1 LFYRNKIMSQQS
13 VMSWTDFQKTLDIY
27 KKNYIRYS
35 VSGNDA
41 NKQAYESA
49 QQALDE
55 TLTNLRAQVDT
66 NQDMMTSFKDDYTSE
81 LDRLHQESQLI
92 QKKGPEIQDEYIR
105 IKKIKENEH
114 KDSLIP
120 YMVKA
125 VLIAGLI
132 GVAMVAGR

>member
-1 LFYRNKIMSQQS
+1 
-13 VMSWTDFQKTLDIY
+13 MSWTDFQKTLDIY

-41 NKQAYESA
+41 NKQAYQSA

-55 TLTNLRAQVDT
+55 TLTNLRARVDT
-66 NQDMMTSFKDDYTSE
+66 NQDMMSSFKDEYTSE
-81 LDRLHQESQLI
+81 LDRLHQESQMI
-92 QKKGPEIQDEYIR
+92 QKKGPQIQDEYIR

-114 KDSLIP
+114 KDSLMP

-132 GVAMVAGR
+132 AVAMVAGQ

>member
-1 LFYRNKIMSQQS
+1 MSQQS

-41 NKQAYESA
+41 NKQAYQSA

-55 TLTNLRAQVDT
+55 TLTNLRARVDT
-66 NQDMMTSFKDDYTSE
+66 NQDMMSSFKDEYTSE
-81 LDRLHQESQLI
+81 LDRLHQESQMI
-92 QKKGPEIQDEYIR
+92 QKKGPQIQDEYIR

-114 KDSLIP
+114 KDSLMP

-125 VLIAGLI
+125 LVIAGLI
-132 GVAMVAGR
+132 GVAMVAGQ

>member
-1 LFYRNKIMSQQS
+1 MSQQS

-41 NKQAYESA
+41 NKQAYQSA

-55 TLTNLRAQVDT
+55 TLTNLRARVDT
-66 NQDMMTSFKDDYTSE
+66 NQDMMSSFKDEYTSE

-114 KDSLIP
+114 KDSLMP

-132 GVAMVAGR
+132 GVAMVAGQ

>member
-1 LFYRNKIMSQQS
+1 MSQQS

>member
-1 LFYRNKIMSQQS
+1 MSQQS

-114 KDSLIP
+114 KDSLTP

-132 GVAMVAGR
+132 GVAMVAGQ

>member
-1 LFYRNKIMSQQS
+1 MSQQS

-41 NKQAYESA
+41 NKQAYQSA

-66 NQDMMTSFKDDYTSE
+66 NQDMM
-81 LDRLHQESQLI
+81 
-92 QKKGPEIQDEYIR
+92 
-105 IKKIKENEH
+105 
-114 KDSLIP
+114 
-120 YMVKA
+120 
-125 VLIAGLI
+125 
-132 GVAMVAGR
+132 

>member
-1 LFYRNKIMSQQS
+1 MSQQS

-27 KKNYIRYS
+27 KKNYIRYA

-41 NKQAYESA
+41 NRQAYQSA

-66 NQDMMTSFKDDYTSE
+66 NQDMMSSFKDEYTSE

-114 KDSLIP
+114 KDSLMP

-125 VLIAGLI
+125 LVIAGLI
-132 GVAMVAGR
+132 GVAMVAGQ

>member
-1 LFYRNKIMSQQS
+1 MSQQS

-41 NKQAYESA
+41 NKQAYQSA

-55 TLTNLRAQVDT
+55 TLTNLRARVDT
-66 NQDMMTSFKDDYTSE
+66 NQDMMSSFKDEYTSE

-114 KDSLIP
+114 KDSLMP

-125 VLIAGLI
+125 LVIAGLI
-132 GVAMVAGR
+132 GVAMVAGQ

>member
-1 LFYRNKIMSQQS
+1 
-13 VMSWTDFQKTLDIY
+13 MSWTDFQKTLDIY

>member
-1 LFYRNKIMSQQS
+1 MSQQS

-55 TLTNLRAQVDT
+55 TLTNLRARVDT
-66 NQDMMTSFKDDYTSE
+66 NQDMMSSFKDEYTSE
-81 LDRLHQESQLI
+81 LDRLHQESQMI
-92 QKKGPEIQDEYIR
+92 QKKGPQIQDEYIR

-114 KDSLIP
+114 KDSLMP

-125 VLIAGLI
+125 LVIAGLI
-132 GVAMVAGR
+132 GVAMVAGQ

>member
-55 TLTNLRAQVDT
+55 TLTNLRARVDT
-66 NQDMMTSFKDDYTSE
+66 NQDMMSSFKDEYTSE

-114 KDSLIP
+114 KDSLMP

-132 GVAMVAGR
+132 GVAMVAGQ

>member
-1 LFYRNKIMSQQS
+1 MSQQS

-105 IKKIKENEH
+105 IKKIKDTEH
-114 KDSLIP
+114 KDSLTP

>member
-1 LFYRNKIMSQQS
+1 MSQQS

-41 NKQAYESA
+41 NKQAYQSA

-55 TLTNLRAQVDT
+55 TLTNLRARVDT
-66 NQDMMTSFKDDYTSE
+66 NQDMMSSFKDEYTSE
-81 LDRLHQESQLI
+81 LDRLHQGSQLI

-114 KDSLIP
+114 KDSLMP

>member
-1 LFYRNKIMSQQS
+1 MSQQS

-27 KKNYIRYS
+27 KKNYIRYA

-41 NKQAYESA
+41 NRQAYQSA

-66 NQDMMTSFKDDYTSE
+66 NQDMMSSFKDEYTSE

-92 QKKGPEIQDEYIR
+92 QKKGPEIQDEYLR
-105 IKKIKENEH
+105 IKKIKDTEH
-114 KDSLIP
+114 KDSLAP

>member
-1 LFYRNKIMSQQS
+1 
-13 VMSWTDFQKTLDIY
+13 MSWTDFQKTLDIY

-114 KDSLIP
+114 KDSLMP

-132 GVAMVAGR
+132 GVAMVAGQ

>member
-1 LFYRNKIMSQQS
+1 MSQQS

-55 TLTNLRAQVDT
+55 TLTNLRARVDT
-66 NQDMMTSFKDDYTSE
+66 NQDMMSSFKDEYTSE

-114 KDSLIP
+114 KDSLMP

-132 GVAMVAGR
+132 GVAMVAGQ

>member
-1 LFYRNKIMSQQS
+1 MSQQS

-41 NKQAYESA
+41 NRQAYQSA

-66 NQDMMTSFKDDYTSE
+66 NQDMMSSFKDEYTSE

-114 KDSLIP
+114 KDSLMP

-132 GVAMVAGR
+132 GVAMVAGQ

>member
-1 LFYRNKIMSQQS
+1 MSQQS

-55 TLTNLRAQVDT
+55 TLTNLRARVDT
-66 NQDMMTSFKDDYTSE
+66 NQDMMSSFKDEYTSE

-114 KDSLIP
+114 KDSLMP

-125 VLIAGLI
+125 LVIAGLI
-132 GVAMVAGR
+132 GVAMVAGQ

>member
-1 LFYRNKIMSQQS
+1 MSQQS

-27 KKNYIRYS
+27 KKNYIRYA

-41 NKQAYESA
+41 NRQAYQSA

>member
-1 LFYRNKIMSQQS
+1 MMS
-13 VMSWTDFQKTLDIY
+13 
-27 KKNYIRYS
+27 
-35 VSGNDA
+35 
-41 NKQAYESA
+41 
-49 QQALDE
+49 
-55 TLTNLRAQVDT
+55 
-66 NQDMMTSFKDDYTSE
+66 SFKDEYTSE

-114 KDSLIP
+114 KDSLMP

-132 GVAMVAGR
+132 GVAMVAGQ

>member
-1 LFYRNKIMSQQS
+1 
-13 VMSWTDFQKTLDIY
+13 MSWTDFQKTLDIY

-55 TLTNLRAQVDT
+55 TLTNLRARVDT
-66 NQDMMTSFKDDYTSE
+66 NQDMMSSFKDEYTSE

-114 KDSLIP
+114 KDSLMP

-132 GVAMVAGR
+132 GVAMVAGQ

>member
-1 LFYRNKIMSQQS
+1 
-13 VMSWTDFQKTLDIY
+13 MSWTDFQKTLDIY

-41 NKQAYESA
+41 NKQAYQSA

-55 TLTNLRAQVDT
+55 TLTNLRARVDT
-66 NQDMMTSFKDDYTSE
+66 NQDMMSSFKDEYTSE

-114 KDSLIP
+114 KDSLMP

-125 VLIAGLI
+125 LVIAGLI
-132 GVAMVAGR
+132 GVAMVAGQ

>member
-1 LFYRNKIMSQQS
+1 
-13 VMSWTDFQKTLDIY
+13 MSWTDFQKTLDIY

-41 NKQAYESA
+41 NKQAYQSA

-55 TLTNLRAQVDT
+55 TLTNLRARVDT
-66 NQDMMTSFKDDYTSE
+66 NQDMMSSFKDEYTSE

-114 KDSLIP
+114 KDSLMP

>member
-1 LFYRNKIMSQQS
+1 
-13 VMSWTDFQKTLDIY
+13 MSWTDFQKTLDIY
-27 KKNYIRYS
+27 KKNYIRYA

-41 NKQAYESA
+41 NRQAYQSA

-66 NQDMMTSFKDDYTSE
+66 NQDMMSSFKDEYTSE

-114 KDSLIP
+114 KDSLMP

-132 GVAMVAGR
+132 GVAMVAGQ

>member
-1 LFYRNKIMSQQS
+1 MSQQS

-27 KKNYIRYS
+27 KKNYIRYA

-41 NKQAYESA
+41 NRQAYQSA

-66 NQDMMTSFKDDYTSE
+66 NQDMMSSFKDEYTSE
-81 LDRLHQESQLI
+81 LDRLHQESQMI
-92 QKKGPEIQDEYIR
+92 QKKGPQIQDEYIR

-114 KDSLIP
+114 KDSLMP

-125 VLIAGLI
+125 LVIAGLI
-132 GVAMVAGR
+132 GVAMVAGQ

>member
-1 LFYRNKIMSQQS
+1 MSQQS

-105 IKKIKENEH
+105 IKKIKDTEH
-114 KDSLIP
+114 KDSLTP

-132 GVAMVAGR
+132 GVAMVAGQ

>member
-1 LFYRNKIMSQQS
+1 MSQQS

-41 NKQAYESA
+41 NRQAYQSA

-66 NQDMMTSFKDDYTSE
+66 NQDMMSSFKDEYTSE

>member
-1 LFYRNKIMSQQS
+1 
-13 VMSWTDFQKTLDIY
+13 MSWTDFQKTLDIY

-132 GVAMVAGR
+132 GVAMVAGQ